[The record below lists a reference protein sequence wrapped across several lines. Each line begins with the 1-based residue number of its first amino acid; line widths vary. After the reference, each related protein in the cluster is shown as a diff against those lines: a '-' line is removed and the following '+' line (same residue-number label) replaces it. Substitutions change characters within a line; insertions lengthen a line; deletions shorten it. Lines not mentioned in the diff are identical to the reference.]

1 MAAQDSPVFRAG
13 TNTVLVP
20 VTVTDRSGRFVQG
33 LTAEQFEISE
43 GGTRRAVAEFSAGR
57 VPVSLG
63 ILLDISGAMAPDEE
77 TRVADGVRWAHTR
90 RALEVLLTRLD
101 AADEVSFAVFN
112 HQVAVAP
119 WTQDHPGILREFD
132 GLRPGGGNALLDAVQ
147 LVSPTFELARHQR
160 KVLLLISDG
169 NDTNS
174 SSGQGAT
181 PSDPRSLDGAPPGHE
196 PMTLMADS
204 RETLRQRRI
213 STAKSI
219 LRRLDVML
227 YAIGI
232 GTRKG
237 MPVDTVLLEGL
248 TRDSGGYAEPL
259 RDPSAISAAAARI
272 WDDLQSQYLLAFEP
286 GSVDGRYHE
295 IRVRTK
301 DRQLR
306 VRSRAGYVALP
317 VTPK

>member
-1 MAAQDSPVFRAG
+1 MPVFRAR
-13 TNTVLVP
+13 TDAVYVP
-20 VTVTDRSGRFVQG
+20 VTVTDRSGRFVRG
-33 LTAEQFEISE
+33 LTADQFDISE
-43 GGTRRAVAEFSAGR
+43 GGTRRPVVQFSAER

-77 TRVADGVRWAHTR
+77 ARVADGVRWVHTR
-90 RALEVLLTRLD
+90 RAFEVLLTRLD

-147 LVSPTFELARHQR
+147 LVLPTFELARHQR

-181 PSDPRSLDGAPPGHE
+181 PSDPPSLDGAPPA
-196 PMTLMADS
+196 MTLMADS

-248 TRDSGGYAEPL
+248 TKDSGGYAEPL

-286 GSVDGRYHE
+286 GSADGRYHE